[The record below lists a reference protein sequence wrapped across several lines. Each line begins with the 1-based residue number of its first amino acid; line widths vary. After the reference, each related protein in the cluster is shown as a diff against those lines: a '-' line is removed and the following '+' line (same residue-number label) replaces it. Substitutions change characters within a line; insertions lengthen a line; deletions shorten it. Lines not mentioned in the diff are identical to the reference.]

1 MDKGL
6 CLLDVLIALMV
17 IVLIQIILRP
27 TQLITRINC
36 NTAALATLAQFKNAQ
51 LYAVATDSDVIFTQQ
66 NNTVLIDSE
75 QSNLE
80 KVSFLSSIKV
90 HINRVSGLGLKPNLN
105 TKYAGTLTL
114 NCKDQ
119 VKKISFPVGLAVL
132 KIK

>member
-1 MDKGL
+1 MHNLK
-6 CLLDVLIALMV
+6 C
-17 IVLIQIILRP
+17 
-27 TQLITRINC
+27 
-36 NTAALATLAQFKNAQ
+36 Q

-114 NCKDQ
+114 I
-119 VKKISFPVGLAVL
+119 VKIKSKKYHFQWVAVL
-132 KIK
+132 KMGKQRLFIARMHNWISTFLYAS